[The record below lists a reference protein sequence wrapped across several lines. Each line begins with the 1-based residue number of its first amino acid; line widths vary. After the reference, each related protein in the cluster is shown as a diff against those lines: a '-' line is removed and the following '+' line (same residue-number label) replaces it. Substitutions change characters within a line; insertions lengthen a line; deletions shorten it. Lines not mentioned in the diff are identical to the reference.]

1 MKRYSAYKDSGVKWI
16 GEIPSHWKIMSLRN
30 FIQLVSEKNHP
41 QETLLSVVREQGVI
55 VRNVESKE
63 ENHNFIPNDLSNY
76 KLVHKGQFVINKM
89 KAWQGSYAVS
99 EYTGIVSPAYY
110 TCNLRFK
117 NKEFFNTAIRSKA
130 YIPFFTQYSKGIRVG
145 QWDLAPVSLKEIPF
159 ICPPENEQDA
169 IVRFLDD
176 KVGKIDHLTDQ
187 TTALIE
193 RLKELKQSVIAR
205 AVTRGLNPNV
215 KMKPSG
221 ISWVGEIPKHW
232 ETKRFGSIF
241 KLKTPISA
249 PEEELLSVFLD
260 KGVIYASESANRTHN
275 ASEDLTKYQLVE
287 PTDFVMNNQQAWR
300 GSVGVSAIKGIISP
314 AYHIFKLP
322 KCYDPTYANY
332 LLRDRVMVNLFDTS
346 SKGVGSIQRTLNF
359 NWLNGGVCVIPPMNE
374 QIEIA
379 KYLNNISKEIDFFI
393 SKKMKEV
400 GLLKELRQRTISDAV
415 TGKIKVTD

>member
-205 AVTRGLNPNV
+205 AVTRGLDPNA

-221 ISWVGEIPKHW
+221 ISWIGEIPENW
-232 ETKRFGSIF
+232 EVSKIRSLFRERNEKVSDKDWEALSVSKDGILPQLSTAVKTDNGDNRKKVCKGDFVVNSRSDRKGSCGFSDYDGSVSLINIV
-241 KLKTPISA
+241 LKPINVLGKYYHYLFRSNDYIEEFYRNGRGIVADLWTTRYSEMRNIAVPLPPISEQKRIA
-249 PEEELLSVFLD
+249 DYIEAETSKID
-260 KGVIYASESANRTHN
+260 KLIVDKTRE
-275 ASEDLTKYQLVE
+275 VE
-287 PTDFVMNNQQAWR
+287 
-300 GSVGVSAIKGIISP
+300 
-314 AYHIFKLP
+314 
-322 KCYDPTYANY
+322 
-332 LLRDRVMVNLFDTS
+332 
-346 SKGVGSIQRTLNF
+346 
-359 NWLNGGVCVIPPMNE
+359 
-374 QIEIA
+374 
-379 KYLNNISKEIDFFI
+379 
-393 SKKMKEV
+393 
-400 GLLKELRQRTISDAV
+400 LLKELRQRTISDAV